1 MTQKE
6 LLYAMDAVNHLKHLT
21 DMCNAYKCENVS
33 DDAKNFFCTLL
44 NEATDA
50 YKTLT
55 NMVYTGGKN

>member
-33 DDAKNFFCTLL
+33 DDAKNFICTLL
-44 NEATDA
+44 KESTDC
-50 YKTLT
+50 YQTLT
-55 NMVYTGGKN
+55 NLVYTGGQN